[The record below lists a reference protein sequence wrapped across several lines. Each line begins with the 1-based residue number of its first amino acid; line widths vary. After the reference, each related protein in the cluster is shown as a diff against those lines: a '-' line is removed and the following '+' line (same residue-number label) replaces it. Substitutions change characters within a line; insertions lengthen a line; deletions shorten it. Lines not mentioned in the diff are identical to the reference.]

1 MLGASRYLLV
11 TRVGMGVL
19 SFGYAQLLHS
29 VTLAAAYTFF
39 AVKDVVKAKE
49 AAAIVGPPPPPSVR
63 SQTRERQGD
72 VNAPRSEVMAVKEGE
87 EQGFARVRGWFPS
100 RPTRDRDG
108 AGAGASADEG
118 WVDRGKVRLAGE
130 LAGQSLLKHVL
141 TEGDKIVLAR
151 AISHERGHGSGGSS
165 QGGSL
170 YEQGVYAIASGYG
183 SLAARLLFQ
192 PLEEAARL
200 MFSKLGAEVGEVTC
214 HRDQRPPPETGT
226 SSAGE
231 VAEPSLGRA
240 GSVRGRTDCQDSES
254 DYGGGGGGAADYGQR
269 LLRERMA
276 ALLATLLKLVLTAG
290 LVFVCF
296 GFHYTETLLRLLL
309 AGKDGSGASGGGSR
323 AVSEVARVLSW
334 YCVYVLFL
342 AANGMCEAFACAVA
356 CGGQLTGMGAGLLV
370 SFATFWALVG
380 PLTSRYQMIKPLD
393 PTTFRFAGLFISAI
407 PILLL
412 AVFLI
417 SLANSVA

>member
-11 TRVGMGVL
+11 TRAGLGVL

-29 VTLAAAYTFF
+29 VTLAVAYIYFAA
-39 AVKDVVKAKE
+39 KDVTKAKE
-49 AAAIVGPPPPPSVR
+49 EAIVRPPPQPSAR
-63 SQTRERQGD
+63 SQTGEPPGG
-72 VNAPRSEVMAVKEGE
+72 VNAPLSKVLAAMESDQ
-87 EQGFARVRGWFPS
+87 QGFARVGGWFPS

-108 AGAGASADEG
+108 AGAGTSASADEG
-118 WVDRGKVRLAGE
+118 WVDRGKIRLAGE

-151 AISHERGHGSGGSS
+151 AISQKGGHGSGGSN

-200 MFSKLGAEVGEVTC
+200 MFSKLGAEEGGDTC
-214 HRDQRPPPETGT
+214 HRDQRPSPTTGT
-226 SSAGE
+226 SSDGD
-231 VAEPSLGRA
+231 VAQPLLEIE
-240 GSVRGRTDCQDSES
+240 GSVRGRQGCQDS
-254 DYGGGGGGAADYGQR
+254 DGGGGSSGAADDGR
-269 LLRERMA
+269 WLLRERMA

-309 AGKDGSGASGGGSR
+309 ASKGGSGGGSGGSR
-323 AVSEVARVLSW
+323 AVSEVSRVLSW

-356 CGGQLTGMGAGLLV
+356 RGGQLTGMGAGLV
-370 SFATFWALVG
+370 ASFATFWALVE
-380 PLTSRYQMIKPLD
+380 PLTSR
-393 PTTFRFAGLFISAI
+393 
-407 PILLL
+407 
-412 AVFLI
+412 
-417 SLANSVA
+417 